1 MQPIT
6 LFQIA
11 SQQANWLS
19 VRHSVVAGNIANSDT
34 TNYVAK
40 DVEPFET
47 VMEATSDKMAT
58 THPQHIS
65 TSTARGQVREDHI
78 NGVNV
83 FESGNT
89 VSLPVELAKGSEVKR
104 HYEINTGIVKTMNR
118 LMLSTVKT

>member
-11 SQQANWLS
+11 SQQANWLT

-40 DVEPFET
+40 DVEPFKT
-47 VMEATSDKMAT
+47 VLESTADQMAA
-58 THPQHIS
+58 THPQHFS
-65 TSTARGQVREDHI
+65 TNTVRGQVREDNI
-78 NGVNV
+78 NGVTV
-83 FESGNT
+83 TESGNT

-118 LMLSTVKT
+118 MMLSTVKT